1 MIISKTLNNIKLEGL
16 PFLKM
21 SIFEIDNN
29 LWVYRLFLYHSLLL
43 LHIILFFFV
52 WSPKELDDLDHS
64 FFPYCLST
72 FFNDIVLQSVKKRI
86 EENLPSRLFLCN
98 LLHYNSSG
106 CGMVLGIIYQI
117 WNVFNE
123 VLFLG
128 VIWFLS
134 HTFLRYSFAVQK
146 PQIFF
151 QNAFQNF
158 GFEFLNVTFAITKLD
173 SRLILRSLK
182 FFEEFYAEFVNIS

>member
-1 MIISKTLNNIKLEGL
+1 M
-16 PFLKM
+16 
-21 SIFEIDNN
+21 
-29 LWVYRLFLYHSLLL
+29 FLYHSLLL
-43 LHIILFFFV
+43 LHIISFFFV

-86 EENLPSRLFLCN
+86 EENLPSRLFFCN

-128 VIWFLS
+128 VIWLNIFCRIRSCVILS
-134 HTFLRYSFAVQK
+134 KNKSHDFFFFSK
-146 PQIFF
+146 CIF
-151 QNAFQNF
+151 
-158 GFEFLNVTFAITKLD
+158 GLEFSLNRI
-173 SRLILRSLK
+173 
-182 FFEEFYAEFVNIS
+182 FFEEFSLRGLRNYIT